1 MNSNRSAQTRG
12 RVLDAARKL
21 FNERGTAVVSTNHI
35 AAEAGI
41 SPGNLYYHFKDKQ
54 AIIRG
59 LFVRYAN
66 ALDDRWRTDD
76 DAGQNLETLGANLR
90 VTSEL
95 AWENRFFQREL
106 LALLRADSELRDH
119 YTEVYER
126 RLKEIQAFAEHL
138 ADQGLIVAPRPPRTI
153 NDLAVAVWLISEG
166 WLPFLDLTGDPQDPE
181 QVARGR
187 DLIMVALDPY
197 LTEQGRRQL
206 G

>member
-66 ALDDRWRTDD
+66 ALDDRWHIQGN
-76 DAGQNLETLGANLR
+76 AGQSLETLGENLR

-106 LALLRADSELRDH
+106 LALLRADPELRDH
-119 YTEVYER
+119 YTDVYER
-126 RLKEIQAFAEHL
+126 RLKEIQAFAGHL
-138 ADQGLIVAPRPPRTI
+138 AEQGLLVAPRPPRTI

>member
-1 MNSNRSAQTRG
+1 
-12 RVLDAARKL
+12 VLDAARKL

-66 ALDDRWRTDD
+66 ALDDRWHIQGN
-76 DAGQNLETLGANLR
+76 AGQSLETLGENLR

-106 LALLRADSELRDH
+106 LALLRADPELRDH
-119 YTEVYER
+119 YTDVYER
-126 RLKEIQAFAEHL
+126 RLKEIQAFAGHL
-138 ADQGLIVAPRPPRTI
+138 AEQGLLVAPRPPRTI